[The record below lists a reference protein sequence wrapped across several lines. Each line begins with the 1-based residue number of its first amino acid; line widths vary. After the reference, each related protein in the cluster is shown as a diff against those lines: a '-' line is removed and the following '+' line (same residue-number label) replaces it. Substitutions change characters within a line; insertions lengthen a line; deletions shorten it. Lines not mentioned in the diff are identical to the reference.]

1 MPAEISTN
9 RKVGALLISTF
20 LVAMC
25 ALAYEL
31 LMGSVSSYFLG
42 NSVTHFSLTIGLFLS
57 FMGLG
62 SLLSK
67 RIENLL
73 LERFIF
79 IEIILSVVGGFSTLA
94 LYAAFTFT
102 PYFYLFVL
110 AFIGTIGTLIG
121 FEIPIITRIVERH
134 QKLSH
139 AVAHV
144 FTADYLGSLIASVA
158 FALVLLPW
166 LGLMRSAFAIGLI
179 NIAAAAITLIEFR
192 SQIAHRKALVLATI
206 LATALLVV
214 GAIATTP
221 AVSYFEQKLYNDE
234 ILYSK
239 QSVYQNIVLT
249 QFHDD
254 TRLFLN
260 GSLQFSSM
268 DEYRYHEAL
277 VHIPMSAAATQESV
291 LILGGGDG
299 LAAREVLKYT
309 DVERITLVDLDPAVT
324 MLATSHPLL
333 TELNEQSL
341 HNPKVTVINQD
352 AQTYLEH
359 TSDRYSVILIDLP
372 DPNDIAVGKL
382 YTVEFYTLIAQHL
395 AEGGMVV
402 TQATSPYFSRSAYWC
417 IANTMNDVFGN
428 ISPYTVNVPSFGPWG
443 FVMASKTTIPSSS
456 VDVATRYLTPAILP
470 TLFTIDPDM
479 QHVDTDVNTLDNQ
492 VLVQLYDDGW
502 QQWYQQR

>member
-1 MPAEISTN
+1 MPTENSSN
-9 RKVGALLISTF
+9 RNVGALLTSTF

-31 LMGSVSSYFLG
+31 LMSSVSSYFLG

-67 RIENLL
+67 RLENHL
-73 LERFIF
+73 LERFIL
-79 IEIILSVVGGFSTLA
+79 IEVLLSVVGGFSTLA

-102 PYFYLFVL
+102 PYFYLFVFV
-110 AFIGTIGTLIG
+110 FIGTIGTLIG

-144 FTADYLGSLIASVA
+144 FTADYLGSLVASLT
-158 FALVLLPW
+158 FALILLPW
-166 LGLMRSAFAIGLI
+166 LGLMRSAFAIGLL
-179 NIAAAAITLIEFR
+179 NIAAAGITLFAFR
-192 SQIAHRKALVLATI
+192 SQIAHRKSLAVATLI
-206 LATALLVV
+206 ATALLMFGTV
-214 GAIATTP
+214 TTAP
-221 AVSYFEQKLYNDE
+221 AVSFFEQKLYSDE
-234 ILYSK
+234 ILFSK

-249 QFHDD
+249 KFHDD
-254 TRLFLN
+254 IRLFLN
-260 GSLQFSSM
+260 GSLQFSSI
-268 DEYRYHEAL
+268 DEYRYHESL
-277 VHIPMSAAATQESV
+277 VHIPMSAAATQESM

-299 LAAREVLKYT
+299 LAARELLKYE
-309 DVERITLVDLDPAVT
+309 DVQQITLVDLDPAMT
-324 MLATSHPLL
+324 TLATTHPLL
-333 TELNEQSL
+333 LELNQHSL
-341 HNPKVTVINQD
+341 LNSKVTIINQD
-352 AQTYLEH
+352 AQTYLEQ

-382 YTVEFYTLIAQHL
+382 YTSEFYTLVAQHL
-395 AEGGMVV
+395 AEGGVVV

-443 FVMASKTTIPSSS
+443 FVMASKTAIPSSS
-456 VDVATRYLTPAILP
+456 VDVATQYLTPAILP
-470 TLFTIDPDM
+470 ALFVIDPDM
-479 QHVDTDVNTLDNQ
+479 QHIDTGINTLDNQ
-492 VLVQLYDDGW
+492 ILVQLYDDGW